1 MHTKATLHAH
11 PAAANPLQIFEI
23 RRLARECGCAF
34 VTTKPKLKA
43 HTAPAPFGPNGGGQ
57 AA

>member
-1 MHTKATLHAH
+1 MHTTATLHIH
-11 PAAANPLQIFEI
+11 PAAADPFRVFEI

-34 VTTKPKLKA
+34 IATKAKLKPRA
-43 HTAPAPFGPNGGGQ
+43 TPAPHDPNGGGH

>member
-1 MHTKATLHAH
+1 MHTTATLHVH
-11 PAAANPLQIFEI
+11 PTAADPFRIFEI

-34 VTTKPKLKA
+34 IATKAKLKTRA
-43 HTAPAPFGPNGGGQ
+43 ALAPFDPNRGGH

>member
-1 MHTKATLHAH
+1 MHTTATLHAH
-11 PAAANPLQIFEI
+11 PAADPFRIFEI

-34 VTTKPKLKA
+34 VPAKPKLKDRNF
-43 HTAPAPFGPNGGGQ
+43 PAPFNPNGGGF